1 MGLEP
6 LTDTDRR
13 QEGEEVV
20 LLVVNDIPG
29 VPLFPLF
36 WVAEPY
42 SAGTKVTHTTTSRP
56 GAAPEVE
63 TEENFTVKMHCHI
76 SQCETQVTQWMNSLL

>member
-1 MGLEP
+1 MHLMTYCQTVLSEGWVFFGGRVRWREVAWEP

-29 VPLFPLF
+29 VPLLPLF
-36 WVAEPY
+36 WVAEPH
-42 SAGTKVTHTTTSRP
+42 GTGTEVTHTTTS
-56 GAAPEVE
+56 
-63 TEENFTVKMHCHI
+63 
-76 SQCETQVTQWMNSLL
+76 

>member
-1 MGLEP
+1 MGGVLGRAGGREVERGH

-29 VPLFPLF
+29 VPLLPLF
-36 WVAEPY
+36 WVAEPHG
-42 SAGTKVTHTTTSRP
+42 AGTEVTHATAS
-56 GAAPEVE
+56 
-63 TEENFTVKMHCHI
+63 
-76 SQCETQVTQWMNSLL
+76 

>member
-1 MGLEP
+1 MGRAGGREVGQEP

-29 VPLFPLF
+29 VPLLPFF
-36 WVAEPY
+36 WVAEPH
-42 SAGTKVTHTTTSRP
+42 SAGTEVTHATAS
-56 GAAPEVE
+56 
-63 TEENFTVKMHCHI
+63 
-76 SQCETQVTQWMNSLL
+76 